1 MLTVKGKRKGK
12 GGTPKPPPIFNNITK
27 MLTNLKSV
35 IKSDACSYK
44 SLRDDQVKLIIKTK
58 FI

>member
-1 MLTVKGKRKGK
+1 MMTLMLTVKGKRKGK

-35 IKSDACSYK
+35 IKSDHTVIN
-44 SLRDDQVKLIIKTK
+44 L
-58 FI
+58 